1 MTEEKALIE
10 IKEAFTINGELNER
24 YYHTLGVIEKAL
36 ELNEI
41 HNLKIPKEQVFL
53 SAAFHDVAKFLDKK
67 SMLEILDKYFHN
79 IHQSLLEYP
88 SVWHSFVGKI
98 VAREKY
104 GITDDRI
111 LNAICYHTTGRPNM
125 TNLEK
130 IIFISDYV
138 EEKTRVGECFEI
150 ARKVANKS
158 LNDAIVVII
167 EQTIAYLKKNNKPVY
182 QLTEETYQFY
192 LKEVKKSV

>member
-1 MTEEKALIE
+1 MVLCNMTEEKALIE
-10 IKEAFTINGELNER
+10 IKEVFTINGELNER

-79 IHQSLLEYP
+79 IYQSLLEYP
-88 SVWHSFVGKI
+88 SIWHSFVGKI

-104 GITDDRI
+104 GIIDDRI

-125 TNLEK
+125 TNLDK
-130 IIFISDYV
+130 FLLLIDKQVYYF
-138 EEKTRVGECFEI
+138 
-150 ARKVANKS
+150 S
-158 LNDAIVVII
+158 LNTLWFARLL
-167 EQTIAYLKKNNKPVY
+167 QQLHHLNSYLQPFLLPQSIHQREFFLQHNH
-182 QLTEETYQFY
+182 
-192 LKEVKKSV
+192 

>member
-79 IHQSLLEYP
+79 IYQSLQNT
-88 SVWHSFVGKI
+88 HQ
-98 VAREKY
+98 Y
-104 GITDDRI
+104 GIAS
-111 LNAICYHTTGRPNM
+111 LVKLSQEKNM
-125 TNLEK
+125 EL
-130 IIFISDYV
+130 
-138 EEKTRVGECFEI
+138 
-150 ARKVANKS
+150 
-158 LNDAIVVII
+158 LMI
-167 EQTIAYLKKNNKPVY
+167 E
-182 QLTEETYQFY
+182 F
-192 LKEVKKSV
+192 

>member
-53 SAAFHDVAKFLDKK
+53 
-67 SMLEILDKYFHN
+67 DKYFHN
-79 IHQSLLEYP
+79 IYQSLLEYP
-88 SVWHSFVGKI
+88 SIWHSFVGKI

-104 GITDDRI
+104 GIIDDRI

-138 EEKTRVGECFEI
+138 EEKTRVGECFEV
-150 ARKVANKS
+150 ARKAANKN